1 MLPVRRILAPI
12 DFSSYSGASLAFAA
26 RLAHQCGAELHVL
39 HVEPP
44 LLDAVAHSQ
53 HLDLDGEARAAMTA
67 FAKDVCPPNEV
78 VPKYH
83 VAAGGA
89 ADAICAT
96 ASTCHADLVVIGPRG
111 RSPLAATL
119 LGSTTRGVLSHSPCP
134 VAVVPGT
141 WAPVAEGGQAADAG

>member
-1 MLPVRRILAPI
+1 MLPVRRILTPI
-12 DFSSYSGASLAFAA
+12 DFSPYSGASLAFAA

-39 HVEPP
+39 HVQPA

-53 HLDLDGEARAAMTA
+53 HVDLDGDTRAAMTA
-67 FAKDVCPPNEV
+67 FAKDACPPGV
-78 VPKYH
+78 APIYH
-83 VAAGGA
+83 VAAGST
-89 ADAICAT
+89 ADVICAT
-96 ASTCHADLVVIGPRG
+96 ASTCHADLIVIGPRG

-141 WAPVAEGGQAADAG
+141 GAPVAEGGPAADAG